1 MSKQGFR
8 TTALTLETANTMKH
22 TKPYKN
28 LFANMLDCA
37 PLLKQKPSYN
47 LTQHP
52 TQQSDTTPHTTNT
65 HYNDKSILGF

>member
-8 TTALTLETANTMKH
+8 TTALTLETANSMKH
-22 TKPYKN
+22 TKPYKK

-37 PLLKQKPSYN
+37 PLLKPKPSYN

-52 TQQSDTTPHTTNT
+52 TKQSGTTPHTTNT